1 MVSRNDLK
9 VVEKYDLLG
18 EIRYRICVKG
28 TNIFVN
34 VSGYSDE
41 EVINKALDILAKAGL
56 NDESLQKIRNMS
68 GSSSKCS
75 DN

>member
-18 EIRYRICVKG
+18 DMRYRICVKG
-28 TNIFVN
+28 TNIIVN

-41 EVINKALDILAKAGL
+41 EAINKALDILLKAGL
-56 NDESLQKIRNMS
+56 NDDSLERIRNMS
-68 GSSSKCS
+68 SSNSKCR
-75 DN
+75 DI